1 MPDPEGQKP
10 EILIDSDWK
19 SQAQAEKERLA
30 EAEAKAQGA
39 KGAGAPGPGE
49 LPPAD
54 FSSLVGMLATQALM
68 YLGGMA
74 DRKSGQLVF
83 DPEMARFYIDLLA
96 VVEEKT
102 KGNVTEQESSDLAGA
117 LQELRMR
124 FVELARAVAAQ
135 GAQGAPGAGGAGGS
149 GQQKGPET
157 PKIRLD

>member
-1 MPDPEGQKP
+1 MPDPDSPKP

-30 EAEAKAQGA
+30 EAEARSKGGPGGA
-39 KGAGAPGPGE
+39 APGQGE

-54 FSSLVGMLATQALM
+54 FSALVGMLATQALM

-74 DRKSGQLVF
+74 DRKSGQLIF

-102 KGNVTEQESSDLAGA
+102 KGNTTEQESADLAGA

-135 GAQGAPGAGGAGGS
+135 GAQGGAPAPAQGA
-149 GQQKGPET
+149 

>member
-1 MPDPEGQKP
+1 MPDPSVPKP

-19 SQAQAEKERLA
+19 SQAQAERDRLA
-30 EAEAKAQGA
+30 EAEAKAPP
-39 KGAGAPGPGE
+39 KGAGPGAPGD

-54 FSSLVGMLATQALM
+54 FASLVGMLATQSLM
-68 YLGGMA
+68 YLGGVA
-74 DRKSGQLVF
+74 DRKTGQAIF

-102 KGNVTEQESSDLAGA
+102 KGNITAEESAELAGA
-117 LQELRMR
+117 LHELRAR

-135 GAQGAPGAGGAGGS
+135 GARGAGPAPGVGAAAGAGA
-149 GQQKGPET
+149 

>member
-1 MPDPEGQKP
+1 MPDSEGQKP

-30 EAEAKAQGA
+30 EAEAQSKSGP
-39 KGAGAPGPGE
+39 GGAPAPGE

-54 FSSLVGMLATQALM
+54 FSALVGMLATQALM

-74 DRKSGQLVF
+74 DRKSGQLIF

-102 KGNVTEQESSDLAGA
+102 KGNTSEQEAADLAGA

-135 GAQGAPGAGGAGGS
+135 GAKGAAQAAP
-149 GQQKGPET
+149 PPT
-157 PKIRLD
+157 PKVRLD